1 MSGLKAV
8 LDTNIWLDWLV
19 FGDPGVAPL
28 RAAFEQGRIEIFIDQ
43 ACEAELERVLGYSLQ
58 KKMLDAEKQ
67 KACMAEC
74 RRIAKRIVPGKAQK
88 AQAALPKCRDPDDQ
102 KFLETAAAASADF
115 LVTKDRAL
123 LELARAV
130 EKRAL
135 PFRIVKPE
143 AL

>member
-1 MSGLKAV
+1 MKAV

-28 RAAFEQGRIEIFIDQ
+28 RAAFEQGRIEIFIDE
-43 ACEAELERVLGYSLQ
+43 ACEAELERVLGYSLR

-88 AQAALPKCRDPDDQ
+88 AQRAQAALPKCRDPDDQ

-123 LELARAV
+123 LDLARAV

-135 PFRIVKPE
+135 TFRIVKPN